1 MTAAVSVVELKSVPV
16 EMRLNL
22 GFVGPFVL
30 SDVGCGLSCL
40 PDWSAVTWADSVCQ
54 HSSFNV
60 VISVLSLRE
69 TE

>member
-1 MTAAVSVVELKSVPV
+1 VTAAVSAAEFKSVPV

-30 SDVGCGLSCL
+30 SDVSCGLSCL
-40 PDWSAVTWADSVCQ
+40 PDWSAVTWADSGCQ
-54 HSSFNV
+54 HSSFNMF
-60 VISVLSLRE
+60 ISILSLRE